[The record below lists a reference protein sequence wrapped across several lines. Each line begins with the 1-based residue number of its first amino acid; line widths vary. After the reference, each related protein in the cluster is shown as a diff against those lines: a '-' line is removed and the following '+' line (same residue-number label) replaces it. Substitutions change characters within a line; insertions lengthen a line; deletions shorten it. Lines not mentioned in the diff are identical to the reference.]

1 MVSTPLIFIDMK
13 KLRIKPDL
21 NGITQIWTLEE
32 KKGFKWY
39 KLMSHPE
46 LDIVKNMKDH
56 LLQLPNI
63 YTLKNNT
70 PKTPLRSRPS
80 NWKLNPKAKFLTIKR
95 SDLPESLKEL

>member
-1 MVSTPLIFIDMK
+1 MK

-21 NGITQIWTLEE
+21 NGTIQIWTLEE
-32 KKGFKWY
+32 KKGLKWK

-46 LDIVKNMKDH
+46 LDIVKRMKDH

-70 PKTPLRSRPS
+70 PEKPLRSRPS
-80 NWKLNPKAKFLTIKR
+80 SWKLKPKAKFLKIKR
-95 SDLPESLKEL
+95 CDLPDSLKEM